1 MPKTITLF
9 NKTYNSEEGL
19 LDFIENFDQVF
30 NANSNKVYND
40 LDPNRP
46 YKYLI
51 TITAIEE

>member
-19 LDFIENFDQVF
+19 LDFIENFDQIF
-30 NANSNKVYND
+30 NTDRNKAYND
-40 LDPNRP
+40 LDPNKH